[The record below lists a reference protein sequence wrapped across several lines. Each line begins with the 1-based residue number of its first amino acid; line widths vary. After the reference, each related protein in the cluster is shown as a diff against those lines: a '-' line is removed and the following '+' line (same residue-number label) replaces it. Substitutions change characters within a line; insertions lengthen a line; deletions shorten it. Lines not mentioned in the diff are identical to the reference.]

1 MAQEARLIPVN
12 LVLNGLWQQES
23 RAWLA
28 AGVPLVPV
36 RRVAEAL
43 GAIVEWQTPQKAVLL
58 RSGATRV
65 VLVVGRSTATI
76 NEREVRL
83 PRRTRV
89 VENQVLVA
97 ASLLAEAFGAGVEW
111 EERARVVRVSR
122 REPAL
127 LQKVVAIDPGH
138 GGKDSGALGATGLP
152 EKEVNL
158 EIARRV
164 GALLRLAGGSPALTR
179 ESDRFLSLPARVEQA
194 NRLQAEIF
202 VSIHH
207 NWAYQPEVGGTET
220 YYYLT
225 VSGHTLASQLQR
237 QLVAEIGL
245 ANRGVKEAA
254 FYVLRYTRMP
264 ASLCE
269 VAFLSNP
276 EEERLVQTPE
286 ARERIA
292 TAIYRG
298 IRAYFEEKE
307 VPKEVY

>member
-1 MAQEARLIPVN
+1 MAREAGLIPVN
-12 LVLNGLWQQES
+12 LVLNGLWQQELK
-23 RAWLA
+23 AWLA

-36 RRVAEAL
+36 RRVAEGL
-43 GAIVEWQTPQKAVLL
+43 GAIVEWQAPQKTVLL
-58 RSGATRV
+58 RSEKARV
-65 VLVVGRSTATI
+65 VVMIGRSTALI

-83 PRRTRV
+83 PRRVRMVDNLV
-89 VENQVLVA
+89 VVA
-97 ASLLAEAFGAGVEW
+97 ASLLTEAFGAGVEW
-111 EERARVVRVSR
+111 EEKARVVRISR
-122 REPAL
+122 KEPAL
-127 LQKVVAIDPGH
+127 QNKVVAIDPGH
-138 GGKDSGALGATGLP
+138 GGKDSGALGVTGLA

-158 EIARRV
+158 EVARRV
-164 GALLRLAGGSPALTR
+164 GALLSLAGGSPVLTR
-179 ESDRFLSLPARVEQA
+179 ERDRFVSLSARVEQA
-194 NRLQAEIF
+194 NRLQAEVF

-225 VSGHTLASQLQR
+225 ASGQALASHLQR
-237 QLVAEIGL
+237 QLVEELGL

-276 EEERLVQTPE
+276 QEERLVQTPG
-286 ARERIA
+286 ARERVA

-307 VPKEVY
+307 VPKEIY